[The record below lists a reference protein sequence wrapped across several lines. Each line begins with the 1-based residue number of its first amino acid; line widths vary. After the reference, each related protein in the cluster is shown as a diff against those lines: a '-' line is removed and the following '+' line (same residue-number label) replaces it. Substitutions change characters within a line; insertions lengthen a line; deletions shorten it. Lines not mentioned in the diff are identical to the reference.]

1 MLVGRRGSNY
11 SAPPLPKALN
21 KVHKNLLQKI
31 ERETGIHYSNWNGTD
46 AKISDFYGKCV
57 KIVELVKYSKYFKI
71 HLVYKGKSFSVK
83 SNSRKL
89 YMTLKDCKFPLNF
102 KLISY
107 AGTKK
112 NRI

>member
-11 SAPPLPKALN
+11 SAPLPKALN